1 MNSVGV
7 SALCFQHLHDPSA
20 QLVPAPDSR
29 ERRIA
34 CSAELHYERCIGRT
48 ASVEYQIQSDSNL
61 FFFSSLSLYLMSIFL
76 ILQSSK
82 TDAEVVQMT
91 YTKSLIRRVSVKI

>member
-1 MNSVGV
+1 MTPVRNLSQPLILENGELLVAQNYTMSVVLAGLPV
-7 SALCFQHLHDPSA
+7 WSIKFK
-20 QLVPAPDSR
+20 V
-29 ERRIA
+29 
-34 CSAELHYERCIGRT
+34 T
-48 ASVEYQIQSDSNL
+48 VTF